1 MRVIDRLQ
9 RHRLVLSVLAGVAL
23 GGIVGLLWPAEPL
36 SGDVADDPGLV
47 VPTRQQMA
55 RYSEADFAKLRDG
68 RLWSGSG
75 SGQSGDAKLSGWR
88 LLGVVAGPAQTAFVQ
103 VDGGRDVQH
112 VVAGEVLPDGS
123 TLIAVAPG
131 GIEFERRGCRFQ
143 RALYA
148 AQDVVIAGPGC
159 EASPPA
165 PAASGP

>member
-9 RHRLVLSVLAGVAL
+9 RHRSWLAVFAGAAL
-23 GGIVGLLWPAEPL
+23 GAGIGLLWPAEPL
-36 SGDVADDPGLV
+36 ADGVADDAALV
-47 VPTRQQMA
+47 VPTRQQLA
-55 RYSEADFAKLRDG
+55 RYNEADFAKLRDG
-68 RLWSGSG
+68 RLWTGSG
-75 SGQSGDAKLSGWR
+75 PAQSGDARLSGWR

-103 VDGGRDVQH
+103 VDGGRDVQQ
-112 VVAGEVLPDGS
+112 VVVGEALPDGS
-123 TLIAVAPG
+123 SLLAVTAG

-148 AQDVVIAGPGC
+148 AQDVAIAGPGC